1 MSRTTKGYLERRGK
15 VYFAVWSRKGKRYRR
30 TTGETDLAAARGKLA
45 DLVAPFRASDDAA
58 LLDALRG
65 RAEGR
70 RADADRLAD
79 DLTPPLKVAD
89 AWQAFTASKRRP
101 DSGASTMKQYA
112 SEWRRFASWLG
123 KTTPP
128 IEYLRDIGRERADAY
143 ATDLDAAQVSPSTFN
158 QHIRLLR
165 LVWKV
170 LAEQARCLVNP
181 WDGIRPHNLNA
192 LAARKLALTPGQ
204 LDALLAVTETDA
216 DLHDLIILLSWTGL
230 RLVDGATL
238 CWGAVDFR
246 RNILTVSPQK
256 TARRTGKQLHIPLF
270 PAARAMLDARQT
282 GHVVKFDAPVFPTL
296 DDLYTRDRSSLSA
309 RITKAF
315 ERAGLNTAEEREGRS
330 RRVVLYG
337 AHSLRHTFVTAATAA
352 GMPAA
357 IIKRITGHATDQML
371 EHYMQD
377 GPELAAEIAA
387 RLTAPPHRA
396 ALAPG
401 RTPAG
406 MSPAAA
412 IRALGKR
419 TNELSRTVKTAAAAR
434 AALAEL
440 AELAHTLAKGVK

>member
-1 MSRTTKGYLERRGK
+1 MPRSTKGYLERRGR
-15 VYFAVWSRKGKRYRR
+15 VYFAVWSREGRRYRR
-30 TTGETDLAAARGKLA
+30 TTGETDVAAARRKLA
-45 DLVAPFRASDDAA
+45 SLVAPFLAKDEAA

-65 RAEGR
+65 RAEGK
-70 RADADRLAD
+70 RADADRLANE
-79 DLTPPLKVAD
+79 LNPPLKVAD
-89 AWQAFTASKRRP
+89 AWQAFAASKRRP
-101 DSGASTMKQYA
+101 DSGASTLLQYA
-112 SEWRRFASWLG
+112 SEWRRFAAWVD
-123 KTTPP
+123 KTPP
-128 IEYLRDIGRERADAY
+128 PVEFLRDIGRDRADAY
-143 ATDLDAAQVSPSTFN
+143 AADLDAAKVSPSTFN

-170 LAEQARCLVNP
+170 LAEQARCTLNP
-181 WDGIRPHNLNA
+181 WDGIRPRRLNA
-192 LAARKLALTPGQ
+192 LAARKHALAPGQ

-238 CWGAVDFR
+238 RWGAVDFR
-246 RNILTVSPQK
+246 RGILTVSPRK
-256 TARRTGKQLHIPLF
+256 TARRTGKELHIPLF
-270 PAARAMLDARQT
+270 PAARAMLDARQA
-282 GHVVKFDAPVFPTL
+282 GNVVRFDAPVFPTL

-315 ERAGLNTAEEREGRS
+315 EQAGLNTAEEREGRK

-352 GMPAA
+352 GMPTA
-357 IIKRITGHATDQML
+357 IVKRITGHASDAML

-387 RLTAPPHRA
+387 RLTAPPPRA

-401 RTPAG
+401 RAAAEAPH
-406 MSPAAA
+406 SAA
-412 IRALGKR
+412 IRALRVRLDELTR
-419 TNELSRTVKTAAAAR
+419 TAKTAAEIR

-440 AELAHTLAKGVK
+440 AGLARKLAKGVK